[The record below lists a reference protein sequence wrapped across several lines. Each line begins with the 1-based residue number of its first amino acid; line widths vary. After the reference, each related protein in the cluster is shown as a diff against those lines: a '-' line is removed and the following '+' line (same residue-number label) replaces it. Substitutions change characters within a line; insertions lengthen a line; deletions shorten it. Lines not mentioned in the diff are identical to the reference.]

1 LEEKY
6 TQKLKQRGGRMAKKF
21 RVTVDGETFEV
32 IVEEMG
38 ESKTPQVKE
47 VKEVKR
53 EVPTVPVS
61 TPQPTQP
68 VKKETKK
75 VKVAEGVKVVTAPL
89 PGKVLTVNVSPGK
102 AVKKGDVLLVIE
114 AMKMENEIF
123 AAEDGVVKA
132 VHVSTGQNV
141 ETGDPMVEIEV
152 GG

>member
-1 LEEKY
+1 
-6 TQKLKQRGGRMAKKF
+6 MAKKF

-32 IVEEMG
+32 IVEEIG

-61 TPQPTQP
+61 TPPPTQP

-75 VKVAEGVKVVTAPL
+75 VKVAEGVTVVSAPL

-102 AVKKGDVLLVIE
+102 AVKKGDVLLVLE

-132 VHVSTGQNV
+132 VHVSSGQNV
-141 ETGDPMVEIEV
+141 ETGEPLVEIEI

>member
-1 LEEKY
+1 
-6 TQKLKQRGGRMAKKF
+6 MAKKF

-32 IVEEMG
+32 IVEEIG
-38 ESKTPQVKE
+38 ESKTPHVKE

-53 EVPTVPVS
+53 EVPTIPVS

-68 VKKETKK
+68 VKKETKQ
-75 VKVAEGVKVVTAPL
+75 VKVAKGVKVVSAPL
-89 PGKVLTVNVSPGK
+89 PGKVLKVNVSPGK
-102 AVKKGDVLLVIE
+102 TVKKGDVLLVIE